1 MKLASFDLE
10 IASVVPSADLEWSKQ
25 AGLGISCAAVAV
37 EGVEEARIWQG
48 RPRLERQNSIDLVG
62 RLRELSDQ
70 GYQLTTWNGCS
81 FDFRVLAEDSGMN
94 RECGELAL
102 NHVDLMVMVT
112 FTKGWY
118 LSLQAA
124 LEGAGL
130 SGKLKTVQL
139 SDGSLVKDMGASKAP
154 ELWAAGEYAAVL
166 EYLKRDVLQLLKL
179 AHSVADQRAIR
190 WSSRAGKPQEVRFP
204 RLLTVSECFAIP
216 EPDTSWMSDPPARQ
230 QFVEWIGRLP
240 A

>member
-10 IASVVPSADLEWSKQ
+10 IASVVPFADLDWSKR

-37 EGVEEARIWQG
+37 AGVEEARIWQG
-48 RPRLERQNSIDLVG
+48 RPRLERQDSIDLVE
-62 RLRELSDQ
+62 RLSELSKQ
-70 GYQLTTWNGCS
+70 GYLLTTWNGCS

-154 ELWAAGEYAAVL
+154 ELWAAGEYEAVL

-179 AHSVADQRAIR
+179 AHSVADLRTIR
-190 WSSRAGKPQEVRFP
+190 WTSRAGKPQEVRFP

-216 EPDTSWMSDPPARQ
+216 EPDTSWMSDPPKRQ